1 MRITLS
7 GNLSYCF
14 GVRKTLTLVEDLLA
28 RNPDRTY
35 YMYGE
40 IVHNELVIRDLR
52 AKGLSIIR
60 DLTQIGPAG
69 SVVIPSHGAPL
80 RVFEDLRARGIDV
93 IDATCPMVRLIHGK
107 AQRLEAE
114 GAAVVI
120 LGDPSHDEVR
130 GIAGH
135 VGRALVFR
143 RPEDVTAAALAG
155 VAKAG
160 VVVQSTFIREEALAI
175 LEAIRAL
182 VPEVV
187 FEDTICRPTSE
198 RQEEVR
204 RMAARHDCVLIVGS
218 RRSANTRHL
227 YDLAAGE
234 NACVH
239 FVDDPEGVVHLPIA
253 AEASVFIAS
262 GASTPMSAVER
273 VVELLQRGPSPAPAG
288 PAEDKTHG

>member
-28 RNPDRTY
+28 RHPERTY

-52 AKGLSIIR
+52 RKGLSIIR

-69 SVVIPSHGAPL
+69 SVIIPSHGAPL
-80 RVFEDLRARGIDV
+80 QVLEDLRGRGVDV
-93 IDATCPMVRLIHGK
+93 IDATCPMVRLIHEK
-107 AQRLEAE
+107 AQRLEGE
-114 GAAVVI
+114 GAVVI
-120 LGDPSHDEVR
+120 IIGDPRHDEVR

-143 RPEDVTAAALAG
+143 RPEEVTAEALAG
-155 VAKAG
+155 VLKAG
-160 VVVQSTFIREEALAI
+160 VVVQSTFIREEALAV
-175 LEAIRAL
+175 LEAIRAFL
-182 VPEVV
+182 PEVL
-187 FEDTICRPTSE
+187 FQDTICRPTSE

-227 YDLAAGE
+227 FDLAAGE
-234 NACVH
+234 NARVH
-239 FVDDPEGVVHLPIA
+239 FVDDPEEVAGLPIPA
-253 AEASVFIAS
+253 SASVFVAS

-273 VVELLQRGPSPAPAG
+273 VVELLEQRRIPPAPAPEG
-288 PAEDKTHG
+288 ETHA

>member
-60 DLTQIGPAG
+60 DLSRIGPAG
-69 SVVIPSHGAPL
+69 SVIIPSHGAPL

-107 AQRLEAE
+107 AQRLEAG
-114 GAAVVI
+114 GAAVII

-143 RPEDVTAAALAG
+143 RPEDVTAEALAG
-155 VAKAG
+155 VIKAG
-160 VVVQSTFIREEALAI
+160 VVVQSTFIRDEALAI
-175 LEAIRAL
+175 LEAIRAI

-204 RMAARHDCVLIVGS
+204 LMAGRHDCVLIVGS

-239 FVDDPEGVVHLPIA
+239 FVDDPEGVVGLPIA
-253 AEASVFIAS
+253 ADASVFIAS

-273 VVELLQRGPSPAPAG
+273 VVELLQRGPSAARAAG
-288 PAEDKTHG
+288 DEDKANG

>member
-40 IVHNELVIRDLR
+40 IVHNELVIRGLR

-60 DLTQIGPAG
+60 DLTQIGPSG
-69 SVVIPSHGAPL
+69 SVIIPSHGAPL
-80 RVFEDLRARGIDV
+80 RVFEDLQAGGVDV
-93 IDATCPMVRLIHGK
+93 IDATCPMVRLIHEK
-107 AQRLEAE
+107 ARRLEAD
-114 GAAVVI
+114 GAVVVI
-120 LGDPSHDEVR
+120 IGDPRHDEVR

-143 RPEDVTAAALAG
+143 RPADVTAAALAG
-155 VAKAG
+155 IVKAG
-160 VVVQSTFIREEALAI
+160 VVVQSTFIREEAFAV
-175 LEAIRAL
+175 LEAVRAL
-182 VPEVV
+182 VPEVL

-227 YDLAAGE
+227 FDLAAGE

-239 FVDDPEGVVHLPIA
+239 FVDDPEQVAGLPIPA
-253 AEASVFIAS
+253 GASVFVAS
-262 GASTPMSAVER
+262 GASTPMAAVER
-273 VVELLQRGPSPAPAG
+273 VVELLERRKSPEPEGGAHA
-288 PAEDKTHG
+288 

>member
-52 AKGLSIIR
+52 GKGLSIIR
-60 DLTQIGPAG
+60 DLSQIGPTG
-69 SVVIPSHGAPL
+69 SVIIPSHGAPL
-80 RVFEDLRARGIDV
+80 RVFEDLRARGVDI
-93 IDATCPMVRLIHGK
+93 IDATCPMVRLIHEK
-107 AQRLEAE
+107 ARRLEAE
-114 GAAVVI
+114 GADVVI
-120 LGDPSHDEVR
+120 IGDPLHDEVR

-143 RPEDVTAAALAG
+143 HPADVDAAALAG
-155 VAKAG
+155 IRRAG

-175 LEAIRAL
+175 LDAIRAV

-227 YDLAAGE
+227 FDLACGE

-239 FVDDPEGVVHLPIA
+239 FVDDPEQVNGLPIRPD
-253 AEASVFIAS
+253 ASVFVAS

-273 VVELLQRGPSPAPAG
+273 VVELLERRKDPEG
-288 PAEDKTHG
+288 EKHG

>member
-52 AKGLSIIR
+52 SKGLSIIR
-60 DLTQIGPAG
+60 ELSQIGPTG
-69 SVVIPSHGAPL
+69 SVIIPSHGAPL
-80 RVFEDLRARGIDV
+80 RVFEDLQARGVDV
-93 IDATCPMVRLIHGK
+93 IDATCPMVRLIHDK
-107 AQRLEAE
+107 ARRLEAG
-114 GAAVVI
+114 GAAVI
-120 LGDPSHDEVR
+120 IIGDPRHDEVR

-135 VGRALVFR
+135 VRRALVFR
-143 RPEDVTAAALAG
+143 RPGDVTAAALAG
-155 VAKAG
+155 VTRAG
-160 VVVQSTFIREEALAI
+160 VVVQSTFIREEALAV
-175 LEAIRAL
+175 LDALRRL
-182 VPEVV
+182 VPEVL
-187 FEDTICRPTSE
+187 FEDTICRPTTE

-204 RMAARHDCVLIVGS
+204 RMAAQHDCVLIVGS

-227 YDLAAGE
+227 FDLAGGE
-234 NACVH
+234 NDCVH
-239 FVDDPEGVVHLPIA
+239 FVDEPEQVAGLSIQPG
-253 AEASVFIAS
+253 ASVFVAS

-273 VVELLQRGPSPAPAG
+273 VVELLERRTAPKGGADG
-288 PAEDKTHG
+288 

>member
-40 IVHNELVIRDLR
+40 IVHNELVIRGLR

-60 DLTQIGPAG
+60 DLTQIGPTG
-69 SVVIPSHGAPL
+69 SVIIPSHGAPL
-80 RVFEDLRARGIDV
+80 GVFEDLQARGVDV
-93 IDATCPMVRLIHGK
+93 IDATCPMVRLIHEK
-107 AQRLEAE
+107 ARRLEAD
-114 GAAVVI
+114 GFTVVI
-120 LGDPSHDEVR
+120 IGDPRHDEVR

-135 VGRALVFR
+135 VDRALVFR
-143 RPEDVTAAALAG
+143 HPADVTAASLAG
-155 VAKAG
+155 VGRAG
-160 VVVQSTFIREEALAI
+160 IVVQSTFIREEARAV
-175 LEAIRAL
+175 LEAVRAL
-182 VPEVV
+182 VPEVL

-227 YDLAAGE
+227 YDLAGGE
-234 NACVH
+234 KACVH
-239 FVDDPEGVVHLPIA
+239 FVDDPEQVAELPIPSG
-253 AEASVFIAS
+253 ASVFVAS

-273 VVELLQRGPSPAPAG
+273 VVELLERRKTPAPSS
-288 PAEDKTHG
+288 ETHA

>member
-35 YMYGE
+35 YMFGE
-40 IVHNELVIRDLR
+40 IVHNEIVIRDLR

-60 DLTQIGPAG
+60 DLTQIGPTG
-69 SVVIPSHGAPL
+69 SVIIPSHGAPL
-80 RVFEDLRARGIDV
+80 RVFEDLRARGVDV
-93 IDATCPMVRLIHGK
+93 IDATCPMVRLIHEK
-107 AQRLEAE
+107 ARRLEAE
-114 GAAVVI
+114 GAAVII
-120 LGDPSHDEVR
+120 LGDPRHDEVR

-143 RPEDVTAAALAG
+143 RPDEVSAEALAG
-155 VAKAG
+155 VRKAG

-175 LEAIRAL
+175 LAAIRAL

-204 RMAARHDCVLIVGS
+204 LMAARHDCVLIIGS

-227 YDLAAGE
+227 HHLAAGE

-239 FVDDPEGVVHLPIA
+239 FVDDPEQVARLPIPA
-253 AEASVFIAS
+253 DASVFLAS

-273 VVELLQRGPSPAPAG
+273 VVELLERRAVQAGGEGKRGI
-288 PAEDKTHG
+288 HG